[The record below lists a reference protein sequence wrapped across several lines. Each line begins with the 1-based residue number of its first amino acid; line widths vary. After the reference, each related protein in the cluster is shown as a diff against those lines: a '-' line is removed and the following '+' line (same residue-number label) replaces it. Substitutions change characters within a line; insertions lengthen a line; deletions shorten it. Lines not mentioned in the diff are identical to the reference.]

1 VKVFLTGA
9 DGFIGSHLAETLVRD
24 GHTVTALAIYNSIGL
39 EGWLAPLPKE
49 IRSELNVIHGDVRD
63 AEQVADGVKGND
75 WVLHLAA
82 LIGIPYSYDA
92 PRSYVDTNITGTLNV
107 LEASKR
113 SDVAKVL
120 VTSTSEV
127 YGSAIHVP
135 IDESH
140 PKQPQSPYSATKIA
154 ADALAISYWHAFD
167 LPVTVARPFNTYG
180 PRQSLRAVIP
190 TIMLQLLSGKR
201 TLELGNLDATRD
213 FTFVTDTA
221 RGLALLAESDRAVG
235 REVNL
240 ASGKEISVRDLAY
253 LIATTLNMDP
263 EDISF
268 AGVSDR
274 LRPKKSE
281 VDRLMG
287 DSSLARELLDWDPQI
302 DLAFGLTQTANW
314 LQSTSREYQSAYNSE
329 RSFLK

>member
-1 VKVFLTGA
+1 MKVFLTGA

-135 IDESH
+135 IDEFH

>member
-135 IDESH
+135 IDEFH